1 MQLFSADTAI
11 FKIKINIFLLM
22 KTKQNKILKSSILY
36 SPTFF
41 QYCQLAQNQPKSHIL
56 FDKNGSLRDFYK
68 MTLPADLVITAN
80 IIIEIGTQDK

>member
-1 MQLFSADTAI
+1 MQLFSSDAAI
-11 FKIKINIFLLM
+11 FKITFFTNE
-22 KTKQNKILKSSILY
+22 NKKKNILKSSILY
-36 SPTFF
+36 SPIFF

-56 FDKNGSLRDFYK
+56 FNLNGSLRDFYK